1 MLSHRYNRAFGD
13 YFHAFDDEPRAGGAL
28 AWVLEPF
35 AALDMITG
43 GEADEGWDFD
53 EEPLSCY
60 TYVSVVGGGYLVATI
75 TAFVQI
81 TLPITLFYG
90 VIHQEILENF
100 ESVPVCEGDGSPN
113 NRFAILC
120 VVLMYITT
128 IVPSQIELFMNKV
141 ANADNAISK
150 LNSLRQ
156 VITDKNEDTYGQ
168 KWGFKLDIFCNT
180 ATPAS
185 VHHVISSCSSR
196 PTRSTS
202 C

>member
-1 MLSHRYNRAFGD
+1 MQEAL
-13 YFHAFDDEPRAGGAL
+13 L

-60 TYVSVVGGGYLVATI
+60 TYVSVVGGGYLVAMI

-100 ESVPVCEGDGSPN
+100 ESVPVCEGV
-113 NRFAILC
+113 RR
-120 VVLMYITT
+120 TRR
-128 IVPSQIELFMNKV
+128 
-141 ANADNAISK
+141 
-150 LNSLRQ
+150 LR
-156 VITDKNEDTYGQ
+156 
-168 KWGFKLDIFCNT
+168 
-180 ATPAS
+180 AS
-185 VHHVISSCSSR
+185 GR
-196 PTRSTS
+196 AARAP
-202 C
+202 